1 MQFNEPIDDNDGEPQ
16 VVDITDDFED
26 QDCQQQDESKQRSNG
41 DQADDGMV
49 QYFDNGAQF
58 LSTEEQQR
66 KLTTISY
73 TVNEGKKG
81 GSNIFNVR
89 KNMFMSNITE

>member
-1 MQFNEPIDDNDGEPQ
+1 M
-16 VVDITDDFED
+16 
-26 QDCQQQDESKQRSNG
+26 
-41 DQADDGMV
+41 
-49 QYFDNGAQF
+49 
-58 LSTEEQQR
+58 STEEQQR

-73 TVNEGKKG
+73 TVNENNNKKG